1 MVKNGQKR
9 PFQGANFLSSK
20 KERENGREGNFFFH
34 YFNIQTYWNW
44 SRENRMTFIFSV
56 QSSREGKT
64 GAGREGGERERVKC
78 RFLYIVSI
86 IIEIGID
93 SVKIG

>member
-1 MVKNGQKR
+1 
-9 PFQGANFLSSK
+9 
-20 KERENGREGNFFFH
+20 
-34 YFNIQTYWNW
+34 
-44 SRENRMTFIFSV
+44 MTFIFSV